1 MPGCAPLD
9 RPARPPHPAGMEKVT
24 GIGGF
29 FFRASDPAA
38 LAEWYHRVLGISPVP
53 QTAGAEPWQ
62 QEAGA
67 TAFAPF
73 EAATDYFGDSARQFM
88 LNFRV
93 RDLDAMVAQIEASG
107 TRVTVDPEPYPYG
120 RFARLTDPEGN
131 PIELWQ
137 PA

>member
-1 MPGCAPLD
+1 
-9 RPARPPHPAGMEKVT
+9 MEKVT

-29 FFRASDPAA
+29 FFRASNPAA
-38 LAEWYHRVLGISPVP
+38 LADWYDRVLGVSPVP
-53 QTAGAEPWQ
+53 QDSETLPWT

-67 TAFAPF
+67 TAFSPF
-73 EAATDYFGDSARQFM
+73 DAATSYFGDQTRQFM

-93 RDLDAMVAQIEASG
+93 RDLDAMVAQIKASG
-107 TRVTVDPEPYPYG
+107 TQVVVDPEPYPYG

-137 PA
+137 PG